1 MEISTSSSN
10 LAATLIVFFSVCVL
24 VYFAVKT
31 LITSNRFQKG
41 VNLYQQRDY
50 KNAEAAFRQVID
62 INSTN
67 DVVHLLLG
75 DCLMQQDRVS
85 EAMTEFQ
92 DVIQRAPKK
101 VDAYLRLSNAL
112 MQQGNKSEAVT
123 NLEKARDLFK
133 AQRQQQKAEQVNKL
147 LLNIQS
153 VPE

>member
-1 MEISTSSSN
+1 MEIPTNGSN
-10 LAATLIVFFSVCVL
+10 LAATLIVFLSVCL
-24 VYFAVKT
+24 LIYFAVKT

-41 VNLYQQRDY
+41 VTLYQQKDY

-85 EAMTEFQ
+85 EAMTEFK
-92 DVIQRAPKK
+92 DVIARAPKK
-101 VDAYLRLSNAL
+101 VDAYLRLSNTL
-112 MQQGNKSEAVT
+112 MQQGNKTEAVA

-133 AQRQQQKAEQVNKL
+133 AQRQQEKAEQVDKL
-147 LLNIQS
+147 LQSIQS
-153 VPE
+153 AAV

>member
-1 MEISTSSSN
+1 MEIPTSGSN
-10 LAATLIVFFSVCVL
+10 LAATLIVFFSVCL
-24 VYFAVKT
+24 LIYFAVKT

-41 VNLYQQRDY
+41 VTLYQQKDY

-75 DCLMQQDRVS
+75 DCLMQQDRTE
-85 EAMTEFQ
+85 EAMTEFK
-92 DVIQRAPKK
+92 DVIERAPKK

-112 MQQGNKSEAVT
+112 MQQGNKTEAVA

-133 AQRQQQKAEQVNKL
+133 AQRLPQKAEQVDKL
-147 LLNIQS
+147 LQNIQS
-153 VPE
+153 AT